1 MERSRIGEMEK
12 AFEKGLDVARKKGAE
27 GVKFIFRQ
35 NESISCE
42 FENARLKSTGSR
54 QTCDYSIEV
63 LVKGKRGNTVGS
75 ETGDFEELIGR
86 AVALAR
92 NGSAAHFREYPAPAK
107 SEIVRTH
114 SPGALSLTRERMIE
128 AAGRIVEALK
138 GKDPAMF
145 IQASARRSEAE
156 GLLVTSGGVRHAWR
170 NTAWGLDGGIQRTRG
185 TDMFFAGFDRGGRDL
200 NELFDPGLIARKI
213 LLDLERGETNV
224 EAPTGKLEV
233 LLSPELTAMFMH
245 PLMMGVNG
253 RAVAKGESPLKGK
266 LGEKLLDPRLTLV
279 DDPHMDFDLGAAELD
294 ADGIPTRK
302 FDIFRDGVLKGF
314 LYDLDSAGLAGAE
327 PTGHNGCW
335 PHALCVSPG
344 DKSREEIQGS
354 IKDGLYVKGMI
365 GFGQSNMLNGDV
377 SGNVGLGFRI
387 REGKIAGRVKDTMLA
402 GNVYELLREKVELSR
417 EVDEVIHAPYMKLSG
432 VSISAAKQ

>member
-12 AFEKGLDVARKKGAE
+12 AFEKGLDIARKKGAD

-42 FENARLKSTGSR
+42 FENARLKSTGFR

-63 LVKGKRGNTVGS
+63 LAKGRRGNTQGS
-75 ETGDFEELIGR
+75 EVGDFEELIGR
-86 AVALAR
+86 AVTLAR
-92 NGSAAHFREYPAPAK
+92 NGSAAHFKEYPAPAK

-114 SPGALSLTRERMIE
+114 SPGTLALTRERMIE
-128 AAGRIVEALK
+128 AAGLIVDMLK
-138 GKDPAMF
+138 KKDPDMF
-145 IQASARRSEAE
+145 IQASARRAEAE

-170 NTAWGLDGGIQRTRG
+170 NTGWGLDGNIQRTRG

-200 NELFDPGLIARKI
+200 NELFDPKLIADKI
-213 LLDLERGETNV
+213 LLDLARGETNV

-233 LLSPELTAMFMH
+233 LLPPELTAMFMQ
-245 PLMMGVNG
+245 PLVDGVDG

-266 LGEKLLDPRLTLV
+266 LGQKLLDPCLTLL

-302 FDIFRDGVLKGF
+302 FDIFREGVLKGF
-314 LYDLDSAGLAGAE
+314 LYDLDSAGLAGAK

-335 PHALCVSPG
+335 PHALCVLPG
-344 DKSREEIQGS
+344 SKSREEIQAS
-354 IKDGLYVKGMI
+354 IKDGIYVKGLI

-387 REGKIAGRVKDTMLA
+387 QNGRITGRVKDTMLA
-402 GNVYELLREKVELSR
+402 GNVYELFRQNVELSCD
-417 EVDEVIHAPYMKLSG
+417 VDPVNHAPYMKLAG
-432 VSISAAKQ
+432 VSISAAKK